1 MRYYQIILLCT
12 LSIFLSCEQD
22 DLEAIV
28 PAFLVI
34 DNIDVN
40 ITKSEQGSASDN
52 ITDAWVF
59 VNSEFLGAFE
69 LPTIVPVQNTGNV
82 NIKVFGGIKVN
93 GMSNNRERYAFY
105 NFYELDS
112 TLIPDQEYTLTPI
125 VEYTSDAILDNP
137 WSGEN
142 FESGI
147 NFEYND
153 NSQTTFERNSTQDVF
168 EGTSSGVARLES
180 DETFFEAFTP
190 TFSNIPRNGT
200 DIFLELNYKS
210 THDFVVGL
218 YFNNRSNQL
227 SVLNLRARS
236 GWNKIYIRLDEVI
249 NSIPG
254 ALNFNVSIGYTKA
267 VNEVGELHVDNVK
280 LVHF

>member
-1 MRYYQIILLCT
+1 MRYYQIILLFVLFT
-12 LSIFLSCEQD
+12 FLSCEDD
-22 DLEAIV
+22 DLKAIV

-34 DNIDVN
+34 DDINVN
-40 ITKSEQGSASDN
+40 ITKSEQGTASDN

-59 VNSEFLGAFE
+59 VNSEFLGSFE
-69 LPTIVPVQNTGNV
+69 LPAVVPVQNTGNV
-82 NIKVFGGIKVN
+82 NVKVFAGIKVN

-105 NFYELDS
+105 DFYELD
-112 TLIPDQEYTLTPI
+112 TNLLPDTEYKIDPV

-168 EGTSSGVARLES
+168 EGTSSGVARLET

-190 TFSNIPRNGT
+190 TIGNIARNGT

-210 THDFVVGL
+210 THDFVVGV

-227 SVLNLRARS
+227 SVLNLRARTN
-236 GWNKIYIRLDEVI
+236 WNKIYIQLNEAM
-249 NSIPG
+249 NSVPG
-254 ALNFNVSIGYTKA
+254 ALNFNISIGYAKP

-280 LVHF
+280 LVRF